1 MYALKNYI
9 LLFYITFFCFFHRV
23 QASSPSVIHDDNATI
38 TLRTEAIKIPA
49 HDPVLFFNKALQ
61 FIKTNQLGLAL
72 AYLRETQLL
81 APRHQKTQDALN
93 YLQYQLK
100 AKGFQKSDSFLSVF
114 EDSLGKY
121 FLLPEALTLHWSFS
135 LVCLVILS
143 KLFRDRRR
151 ARLKANP
158 IPPWKLKHWSICSLW
173 IFMSTILLFKTLT
186 SLDQQAT
193 IIKPDVAF
201 LRSGPLPDA
210 AELNEIPEGAL
221 VTIKDYHGDWVQI
234 RYNQGPL
241 GWIAK
246 NDLLILTPEGL
257 R

>member
-1 MYALKNYI
+1 MYVLKNYI
-9 LLFYITFFCFFHRV
+9 YLLSIAFFCFFHRV
-23 QASSPSVIHDDNATI
+23 QASSPSVIPEDSAITI
-38 TLRTEAIKIPA
+38 LRTEAIQLPS
-49 HDPVLFFNKALQ
+49 HDPALFFNKALQ
-61 FIKTNQLGLAL
+61 FIKSNHVGLAL

-81 APRHQKTQDALN
+81 APRHQKTQTALN

-100 AKGFQKSDSFLSVF
+100 AKGFQKADAFLPIF

-121 FLLPEALTLHWSFS
+121 FLLSEILTLHWTFS
-135 LVCLVILS
+135 LISLIILS

-151 ARLKANP
+151 ARLKTSP
-158 IPPWKLKHWSICSLW
+158 IPPWNFKHWTLCSLW
-173 IFMSTILLFKTLT
+173 IFMSTMLLFKTLT

-193 IIKPDVAF
+193 IIKPNIAF
-201 LRSGPLPDA
+201 LRSGPLPEA
-210 AELNEIPEGAL
+210 AELYEIPEGSL
-221 VTIKDYHGDWVQI
+221 VTIKDYHDDWVQI

-241 GWIAK
+241 GWVAK